1 MIPVQALENYIY
13 VDVGTGEEGG
23 GDYDESS
30 IPHFQFDSD
39 ATDL

>member
-1 MIPVQALENYIY
+1 MIPVQVLENYIY
-13 VDVGTGEEGG
+13 MDVGTGEEG